1 MAGPAPSTPPLLPRG
16 PPTLLPVLDC
26 LRPLLHG
33 LGHAV
38 CHATRWN
45 FCFYTPR
52 YTLFTCTF
60 PLAFC
65 FCFACL
71 PRCLFHGSSLL
82 RGSVSLPRCITEWVT
97 GGKDRLV
104 MIHGGMFYEL
114 RALLK
119 TGHTRGVWGFLV
131 LFGLGEI
138 YHICLLKCNLFVRGE
153 LGVDGVQKNGVSE
166 FTDRDIFVV
175 LFCFWSTCHT
185 LLLLVSFL
193 SPLIFRNMTSHL
205 EAIYGR
211 TVALIF

>member
-1 MAGPAPSTPPLLPRG
+1 
-16 PPTLLPVLDC
+16 
-26 LRPLLHG
+26 
-33 LGHAV
+33 
-38 CHATRWN
+38 
-45 FCFYTPR
+45 
-52 YTLFTCTF
+52 
-60 PLAFC
+60 
-65 FCFACL
+65 
-71 PRCLFHGSSLL
+71 
-82 RGSVSLPRCITEWVT
+82 
-97 GGKDRLV
+97 